1 MQTSRERLEKILTQ
15 LDQRRKTER
24 VFGTI
29 YSRSARLEADAADIR
44 RANGRSLGPLD
55 GRIVSIKDLFDVK
68 GEATLAGSCI
78 RRSEPP
84 ASTDALIVKRLRQAG
99 AVIVG
104 KTHMTEFAFTAV
116 GLNPHYGVPGN
127 AIEPTR
133 IPGGSSSGAAIS
145 VAEGTSEIAIGSD
158 TGGSVRIPAALNGV
172 VGFKPTARRIPL
184 QGAFPLAPSLD
195 SIGPL
200 AKTVDDCIL
209 ADAIIAGLAPSIP
222 DAVALTDCT
231 IGIPNDLLLDDMDPS
246 VEAAFEA
253 ARYGLEKL
261 GARLVTIE
269 LDDLIREFAKA
280 ARIGSIVSIEAARI
294 HSKTWLH
301 DLDANV
307 DFRVRETLLKRH
319 LVSDKDYAQLMEKR
333 DELARRMNQRL
344 QNIDCFITPATPI
357 LPVTIASVSEDEEE
371 YERVEALLLRNTQI
385 GNQFDL
391 CSISLPMPNTPLPA
405 GLMLTAAANSDRRLL
420 ALARS
425 VEALLSR

>member
-116 GLNPHYGVPGN
+116 GLNPHYGVLGN

-158 TGGSVRIPAALNGV
+158 TGGSVRIPAALNG
-172 VGFKPTARRIPL
+172 
-184 QGAFPLAPSLD
+184 
-195 SIGPL
+195 
-200 AKTVDDCIL
+200 
-209 ADAIIAGLAPSIP
+209 
-222 DAVALTDCT
+222 
-231 IGIPNDLLLDDMDPS
+231 
-246 VEAAFEA
+246 
-253 ARYGLEKL
+253 
-261 GARLVTIE
+261 
-269 LDDLIREFAKA
+269 
-280 ARIGSIVSIEAARI
+280 
-294 HSKTWLH
+294 
-301 DLDANV
+301 
-307 DFRVRETLLKRH
+307 
-319 LVSDKDYAQLMEKR
+319 
-333 DELARRMNQRL
+333 
-344 QNIDCFITPATPI
+344 
-357 LPVTIASVSEDEEE
+357 
-371 YERVEALLLRNTQI
+371 
-385 GNQFDL
+385 
-391 CSISLPMPNTPLPA
+391 
-405 GLMLTAAANSDRRLL
+405 
-420 ALARS
+420 
-425 VEALLSR
+425 